1 MKLLRWGPA
10 GQEKPGMLDAEGGV
24 RDLSAH
30 VSDLGG
36 ATLSLESLDK
46 LRAIDPASLPVATP
60 DRMGPCV
67 SHAPTLH
74 CVGLNYRKHAEET
87 GSPIPKEP
95 ILFIKAASTLAG
107 PDDDVVIPKGSEKS
121 DWEVELGVVIGKTAE
136 HVSEA
141 EALDCVAG
149 YCVVNDL
156 SEREWQF
163 EPGGTWTK
171 GKSAPGF
178 APTGPLMVTADEI
191 PDPQTLQLW
200 LELNGER
207 VQDSNTKDM
216 IFSVAE
222 CIAYMSSKMRLVPG
236 DVIATGTPEGVG
248 AGFKPQRFLKPGDVM
263 KLGIEGLGD
272 QTQTCVAFGG

>member
-36 ATLSLESLDK
+36 ATLSLESLET
-46 LRAIDPASLPVATP
+46 LRGIDPASLPRVTP
-60 DRMGPCV
+60 ERIGPCV

-107 PDDDVVIPKGSEKS
+107 PDDDVVIPKGSVKS
-121 DWEVELGVVIGKTAE
+121 DWEVELGVVIGRTAE

-149 YCVVNDL
+149 YCIVNDL

-178 APTGPLMVTADEI
+178 APTGPWMVTADEA
-191 PDPQTLQLW
+191 PDPQALQLW

-207 VQDSNTKDM
+207 VQNSNTKDM

-263 KLGIEGLGD
+263 KLGIDGLGV

>member
-36 ATLSLESLDK
+36 ATLSLESLEK

-60 DRMGPCV
+60 ERMGPCV

>member
-10 GQEKPGMLDAEGGV
+10 GQEKPGMLDADGGV

-36 ATLSLESLDK
+36 ATLSLEALDK
-46 LRAIDPASLPVATP
+46 LRSIDPASLPLVTP
-60 DRMGPCV
+60 ERIGACV

-107 PDDDVVIPKGSEKS
+107 PDDDVVIPKGSVKS
-121 DWEVELGVVIGKTAE
+121 DWEVELGVVIGRTAE

-141 EALDCVAG
+141 DALDYVAG

-178 APTGPLMVTADEI
+178 APTGPLMVTADEV

-222 CIAYMSSKMRLVPG
+222 CISYMSAKMRLVPG

-263 KLGIEGLGD
+263 KLGIEGLGT